1 MDPMI
6 SAAMV
11 PSNFLLKDL
20 LLSADPVVKTAIAV
34 LVFFSVWCWAII
46 VDKALE
52 LIKARRTVARIERDL
67 SNGGDLALNGSNL
80 QHPVAAVLEAGSRE
94 WRDGQPNDGERESRA
109 EKRERT
115 ERAMRAA
122 LSGELRRLQKRLP
135 FLATVS
141 SAAPFIGLFGTV
153 WGIMNSFTAIARSHN
168 TSLAVVAPGIAEALL
183 ATAIGL
189 VAAIPAV
196 MAYNKFATEFSA
208 YAGRVQAIIGAYGA
222 RLTRIKP
229 DGN

>member
-1 MDPMI
+1 LDPMI

-109 EKRERT
+109 EKRERI

-153 WGIMNSFTAIARSHN
+153 WGIMNSFTSIARSHN

-229 DGN
+229 DAN

>member
-1 MDPMI
+1 MI

-109 EKRERT
+109 EKRERI

-153 WGIMNSFTAIARSHN
+153 WGIMNSFTSIARSHN

>member
-1 MDPMI
+1 
-6 SAAMV
+6 
-11 PSNFLLKDL
+11 
-20 LLSADPVVKTAIAV
+20 
-34 LVFFSVWCWAII
+34 VFFSVWCWAII

-109 EKRERT
+109 EKRERI

-153 WGIMNSFTAIARSHN
+153 WGIMNSFTSIARSHN